1 MGQIFFT
8 QNPTCPREE
17 RDSALALTGGLAWE
31 GRGGGTPAAAS
42 LGAAPG
48 TGPRDPSISAGKVGG
63 SPLLP
68 LFPRVG
74 VDLPLNRSPR
84 PGSLGLRERPGEGP
98 RGRRG
103 GDAAWSPRVAPGGV
117 GSRRPGLG
125 PGGW

>member
-48 TGPRDPSISAGKVGG
+48 ILQSQPEMWGGVSPPPPLSQDGGGFTPESEPPPRLSRAEGAARGGP
-63 SPLLP
+63 
-68 LFPRVG
+68 
-74 VDLPLNRSPR
+74 
-84 PGSLGLRERPGEGP
+84 PGPA
-98 RGRRG
+98 G